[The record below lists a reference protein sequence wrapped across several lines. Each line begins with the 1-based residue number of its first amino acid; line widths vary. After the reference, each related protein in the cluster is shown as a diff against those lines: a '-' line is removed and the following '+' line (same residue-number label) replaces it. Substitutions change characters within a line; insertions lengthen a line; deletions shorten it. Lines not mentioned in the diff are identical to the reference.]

1 MITVTTAQ
9 ITPHGG
15 QNGATPAQTT
25 RDSAQQARPT
35 VSSHARAHHTP
46 LTPQSADGA
55 ARPGP
60 RRAGIG
66 TVRRVPSTS
75 SITPSFAPLLTRER
89 RLARPPF
96 TSQTSTVEVSPS
108 LQLFPNNLGAPY
120 ASTPW

>member
-46 LTPQSADGA
+46 LTEQSADGA

-60 RRAGIG
+60 RRAGIL

-75 SITPSFAPLLTRER
+75 SMTASLAPIVTRER
-89 RLARPPF
+89 RLARPAL
-96 TSQTSTVEVSPS
+96 TSKTSTVDLSTSCHLVAKS
-108 LQLFPNNLGAPY
+108 LRSPY
-120 ASTPW
+120 ASTPP